1 MQGEVV
7 EDAPLNNRCKPRK
20 GCSVIAS
27 QKISAICNKICPCPF
42 TEKIVFLVEK
52 RDLVGFLVERNLA
65 RQEDKEERKREE
77 ILERLYF
84 SSS

>member
-52 RDLVGFLVERNLA
+52 RDLVERNLA